1 MTQNPF
7 DPFAMWRDMLTKWES
22 SVNDFANKS
31 MVSPEFSQFMNQAG
45 GVTMRMQ
52 HAMGEMMQKYL
63 TAMNMPTRADVTAL
77 GERLQNIEHQLAR
90 LVEAS
95 DRTAP
100 AELSHTRRLAS
111 PPRTKR
117 PPTSLNGSVPAPAPT
132 ETRAVAVAAPAPP
145 AKSPRRRAP
154 KKKSKAS

>member
-7 DPFAMWRDMLTKWES
+7 DPFAMWRDALSKWES
-22 SVNDFANKS
+22 SVNDLANKS

-45 GVTMRMQ
+45 SVTMRMQ

-63 TAMNMPTRADVTAL
+63 TAMNMPTRADITAL
-77 GERLQNIEHQLAR
+77 GERLQNIEQQLAR
-90 LVEAS
+90 LAEAS
-95 DRTAP
+95 DRSSP
-100 AELSHTRRLAS
+100 AALPQTQRFAA

-117 PPTSLNGSVPAPAPT
+117 PPTALNGPAPAAI
-132 ETRAVAVAAPAPP
+132 ETRAVAAAAPAPA

-154 KKKSKAS
+154 KKKTKAS